1 METLK
6 HKYGIVELYEDKLII
21 KKRGSFWLM
30 RSSSEKTFYFEHIRS
45 FEKNNKRPLY
55 DDAFIQIEIGG
66 SGSGYQGGSLSDNSI
81 AFNNNEDMNAAY
93 KILEAS
99 LNNYKARQVSKEIS
113 PAISAADEIKKYK
126 DLLDNNIISQDEFNA
141 KKKELLG
148 L

>member
-1 METLK
+1 MEILR

-45 FEKNNKRPLY
+45 FEKNNKRPLI

-66 SGSGYQGGSLSDNSI
+66 SGSGKGGSLSDNSI
-81 AFNNNEDMNAAY
+81 PFNNNEDMNAAY

-99 LNNYKARQVSKEIS
+99 LNNYKAGQVSKEIS
-113 PAISAADEIKKYK
+113 PAISVADEIKKYK